1 VDLNHAASSSSE
13 SGLRALPSYAD
24 GGLAVAG
31 RNGWA
36 RIDDFVAG
44 VSGAW

>member
-1 VDLNHAASSSSE
+1 VDLNHAANSSSE
-13 SGLRALPSYAD
+13 LGLRDPPSYAD

-44 VSGAW
+44 VSEAW